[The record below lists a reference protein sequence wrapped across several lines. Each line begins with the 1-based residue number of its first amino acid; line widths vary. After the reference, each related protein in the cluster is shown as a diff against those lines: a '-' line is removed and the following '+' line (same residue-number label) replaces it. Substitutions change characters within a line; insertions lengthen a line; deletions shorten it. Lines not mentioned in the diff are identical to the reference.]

1 MKTLARFFI
10 RLLKFIP
17 FLLDRILS
25 PIYKGAMKHCG
36 QHVRM
41 RPLSSDFKGL
51 ENLSIGDGTSLPKNT
66 VIYCTEAPVTI
77 GRNVIFGPR
86 PTIIS
91 GDHRT
96 DIPGRFI
103 IDCTEKLPSNDQPVQ
118 IEDDVWIGANV
129 TILKG
134 VTIGKGSV
142 IAAGSV
148 VTKSIPPC
156 CIAGGIPARV
166 LKNRFQT
173 DEDVETH
180 LRFLGKNQEAVNSR

>member
-1 MKTLARFFI
+1 MKALARFLITLFKS
-10 RLLKFIP
+10 LP
-17 FLLDRILS
+17 FLLDSILS
-25 PIYKGAMKHCG
+25 PIYKGALRECG
-36 QHVRM
+36 RGVRL

-51 ENLSIGDGTSLPKNT
+51 SNLSIGDGTHLPKNT
-66 VIYCTEAPVTI
+66 VIYCTEAPVRI
-77 GRNVIFGPR
+77 GKNVIFGPR

-96 DIPGRFI
+96 DVPEQYI
-103 IDCTEKLPSNDQPVQ
+103 IDCVEKLSSNDQPIL

-148 VTKSIPPC
+148 VTRSIPSC
-156 CIAGGIPARV
+156 CIAGGVPAKV
-166 LKNRFQT
+166 LRNRFQSE
-173 DEDVETH
+173 EDTQAH
-180 LRFLGKNQEAVNSR
+180 IRFLDRDQESVNS

>member
-1 MKTLARFFI
+1 MFC
-10 RLLKFIP
+10 LLINLGKILP
-17 FLLDRILS
+17 FLVDKMVS
-25 PIYKGAMKHCG
+25 PIYKGAMKYCG
-36 QHVRM
+36 KNVRL

-51 ENLSIGDGTSLPKNT
+51 HNLSVAEGTSLPKRT
-66 VIYCTEAPVTI
+66 TLYCTEAPVTI
-77 GRNVIFGPR
+77 GKNVIFGPS

-96 DIPGRFI
+96 DIPGRYI
-103 IDCTEKLPSNDQPVQ
+103 IDCVEKLSSNDQPIL

-148 VTKSIPPC
+148 VTRSIPSC
-156 CIAGGIPARV
+156 CIAGGVPAKV
-166 LKNRFQT
+166 LRNRFQSE
-173 DEDVETH
+173 EDTQAH
-180 LRFLGKNQEAVNSR
+180 IRFLDRDQESVNS